1 MFRSSLRR
9 GAVAVTMLT
18 LVSGC
23 AVDRVAAPPGP
34 VEVTPMHMTLRHL
47 PHPER
52 KVVAAVYRYPDLT
65 GQFKPTD
72 TITSYSR
79 AVSQGGA
86 AILIKA
92 LTDAGNGAWFTVAE
106 REGLDFLLKERAI
119 IRETREMFLGPDG
132 RKLPPPP
139 PLVYAGIMLDGGIVG
154 YDSNT
159 LTGGAGARYLG
170 IGGNVEYREDTV
182 TVSLRAISTQT
193 GEVLKVV
200 TAKKTILSYGISANV
215 FRFIGFRDLLE
226 VEAGL
231 TENEPGVVALQQAIE
246 QAVYAMIVEGSMSN
260 LWKFQDPAEGQ
271 KVVDHYMLA
280 QAATIDPQRVQ
291 EMQQAEPAKVKS
303 EQGERDRAERDAP
316 ARGQKGSSG
325 SPLAMHEASEPY
337 GSFQVAR
344 ASEHAGG
351 Q

>member
-1 MFRSSLRR
+1 MRFSPFGR
-9 GAVAVTMLT
+9 GLAAATMLM
-18 LVSGC
+18 LMSGC
-23 AVDRVAAPPGP
+23 AVDRMATPPGP
-34 VEVTPMHMTLRHL
+34 VEITPMHMTLRHL
-47 PHPER
+47 PQPER

-65 GQFKPTD
+65 GQFKPTE

-92 LTDAGNGAWFTVAE
+92 LTDAGNGSWFTVAE

-119 IRETREMFLGPDG
+119 IRETRDTFLSPDG

-139 PLVYAGIMLDGGIVG
+139 PLIYAGIMLEGGIVG

-170 IGGNVEYREDTV
+170 IGASTEYREDTV
-182 TVSLRAISTQT
+182 TVSLRAISTQS

-226 VEAGL
+226 IEAGL

-246 QAVYAMIVEGSMSN
+246 QAVFSLIVEGSMAN
-260 LWKFQDPAEGQ
+260 LWRFQDPAAGQ
-271 KVVDHYMLA
+271 TVVDQYLTA
-280 QAATIDPQRVQ
+280 QAAPLDPQRLQ
-291 EMQQAEPAKVKS
+291 ELQETPPAMVKNEPKR
-303 EQGERDRAERDAP
+303 ERSADGRGCAGRD
-316 ARGQKGSSG
+316 G
-325 SPLAMHEASEPY
+325 
-337 GSFQVAR
+337 
-344 ASEHAGG
+344 
-351 Q
+351 